1 MGKRPLL
8 TSARQDIG
16 YARLSQAISGLSQA
30 TSGYPPQELGRT
42 ISCLKDCTDG
52 YKIDGIKIKER

>member
-1 MGKRPLL
+1 MR
-8 TSARQDIG
+8 G
-16 YARLSQAISGLSQA
+16 YLRLSRGYLGL
-30 TSGYPPQELGRT
+30 PQTTLRKSLGRT